1 MAMNFV
7 TFNQDYSR
15 LAIGTSKGFRI
26 YHSDPEFRPAFK
38 SDEDNVSIIE
48 MMFSTS
54 LVALVLSPRR
64 LVIRNTKRSSTICEL
79 TFPSA
84 VLAVRLNRKRLVVVL
99 EEEIYLYDILNMNL
113 LYTISTSPNP
123 HALCA
128 LSPSS
133 DNCFLAYPLPKA
145 RDEPGEKRPAHAP
158 PTSKFVPPIS
168 GEVLLFDT
176 LTLKNINV
184 VEAHRAPLSC
194 IALNNDGTRLATASE
209 TGTIIRV
216 FSVPSGDKLYQFRR
230 GSYPSTIYSMS
241 FNLSSTLLCV
251 SSTTDTVHIF
261 RLSPPG
267 SPSSRPTS
275 PPSPTA
281 MSRGRSHD
289 SATSSGTSPGSE
301 IGASLPTRKS
311 SGTLGSMFRR
321 TSQLMGKNVVGAM
334 GGYLPKGVTEMWEPA
349 RDFAFIKIPK
359 SGGGGALGGEGGS
372 GNGQMRSVV
381 AMSSNFP
388 QVMVVTSDG
397 GFYVFNIDME
407 EGGEGVLVKQYSV
420 LQTEDKFEQGVLDG

>member
-1 MAMNFV
+1 MNFV

-261 RLSPPG
+261 RLTG
-267 SPSSRPTS
+267 SRPSSPG
-275 PPSPTA
+275 SPTA

-289 SATSSGTSPGSE
+289 SATSASTSPGSE
-301 IGASLPTRKS
+301 IRTTLPTRKS

-359 SGGGGALGGEGGS
+359 SAVGGENGGGGGGG
-372 GNGQMRSVV
+372 GQMRSVV